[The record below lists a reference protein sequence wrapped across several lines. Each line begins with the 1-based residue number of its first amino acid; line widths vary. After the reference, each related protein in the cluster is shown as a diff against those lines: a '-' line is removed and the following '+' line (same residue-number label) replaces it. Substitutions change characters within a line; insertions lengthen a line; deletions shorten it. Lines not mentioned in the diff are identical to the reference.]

1 LARRTAKILALGEV
15 NNSTKKGAI
24 FYLLLSFL
32 LGLSI
37 SCQRKHSSKM
47 IGDLEGGSVPDAAR
61 KQLSSLGFGSDWSE
75 RTTSHPDDRRPR
87 HDFIEMKGP
96 FLDLGISG
104 QLELEFYNDQ
114 LMIAQFIPK
123 DPERYFKLLSEH
135 LRKLPEAPAK
145 AKRISHEVS
154 LTYYRD
160 PNGGVRFYWDYL
172 PVSKEWQDWVSRYSF
187 MFSSRPNSNS

>member
-1 LARRTAKILALGEV
+1 
-15 NNSTKKGAI
+15 
-24 FYLLLSFL
+24 
-32 LGLSI
+32 
-37 SCQRKHSSKM
+37 
-47 IGDLEGGSVPDAAR
+47 
-61 KQLSSLGFGSDWSE
+61 
-75 RTTSHPDDRRPR
+75 
-87 HDFIEMKGP
+87 MKGP

-135 LRKLPEAPAK
+135 LGKLPEAPAK

-160 PNGGVRFYWDYL
+160 PDGGVRFYWNYL